1 MLLKYKNLM
10 LSAGRILDLYC
21 VRLSKAAHI
30 CKNFTKLYFD
40 AKHLEKG
47 FKRGVGLGVGEGGK
61 SSGALFSKKANKKF
75 SLIFLFQRTYP
86 NPPPR

>member
-1 MLLKYKNLM
+1 MLLKYENLM

-21 VRLSKAAHI
+21 VQLSKAAHI

-47 FKRGVGLGVGEGGK
+47 FKRGVGVGVGGGGVK
-61 SSGALFSKKANKKF
+61 VLVPFFQKKQKKN
-75 SLIFLFQRTYP
+75 SR
-86 NPPPR
+86 